1 MRRKVTIED
10 VAAAAGVS
18 RQTVTR
24 AMNDLADISPATR
37 ARVLEVARTLRYRP
51 SRFGRGLAKPDQRTV
66 GLVVHDLTNPYYP
79 ELASSIVGAASAR
92 GWNVVLVDTVH
103 SLDRM
108 ADMAS
113 LVDQVDV
120 VVGYPWFGPETGRAI
135 YAGVPI
141 VQIGP
146 PEDSPYAGI
155 DLGLTTALTALAE
168 HLHAVGV
175 RHPVALTP
183 SADDPRTVEFTALM
197 RGHGLQVR
205 QVVTGAE
212 ERDPTAA
219 TIAAMLDDG
228 APVDAILA
236 FNDLL
241 ACWAMK
247 ALTRAGVRVP
257 EDIRVVGIDG
267 LSLGTMVT
275 PELTTLALDMT
286 EVARVAVELAIALFE
301 TDGDG
306 DGDGDPPRRLVEH
319 RLVLRESA

>member
-37 ARVLEVARTLRYRP
+37 TRVLDVARTLRYRP
-51 SRFGRGLAKPDQRTV
+51 SRFGRGLVKPDQRTV

-92 GWNVVLVDTVH
+92 GWNVVLADTVH

-146 PEDSPYAGI
+146 SADSPHAGI
-155 DLGLTTALTALAE
+155 DLGLTTAMTALAE
-168 HLHAVGV
+168 HLHTVGV

-183 SADDPRTVEFTALM
+183 TADDARTLEFTDLM
-197 RGHGLQVR
+197 AGHGLQVR

-219 TIAAMLDDG
+219 AVAAMLADR

-247 ALTRAGVRVP
+247 ALTRAGVRIPDDV
-257 EDIRVVGIDG
+257 RVVGIDG

-275 PELTTLALDMT
+275 PELTTLALDMS
-286 EVARVAVELAIALFE
+286 EVARAAVELAIEIFE
-301 TDGDG
+301 ADADGEAG
-306 DGDGDPPRRLVEH
+306 PPRRHVEH